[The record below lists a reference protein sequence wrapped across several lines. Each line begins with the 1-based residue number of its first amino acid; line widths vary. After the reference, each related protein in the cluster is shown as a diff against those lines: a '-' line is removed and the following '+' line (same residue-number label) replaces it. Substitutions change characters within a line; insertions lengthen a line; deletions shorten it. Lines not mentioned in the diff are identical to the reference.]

1 MKKRNYIYIF
11 IVFIIFAVVIGIS
24 AIKDEE
30 KNTSVEPISLTQEIY
45 YVEIESSTLK
55 TEQHVIGGKT
65 LLEMLNNAVK
75 ELRTK
80 PKSETLASA
89 IPQELQILNI
99 SLEDSVVTINV
110 SNNYRDMKTGQEM
123 FCRAALVWTF
133 TGFYFVDQ
141 VEILVEGVPLA
152 KTNGEPFGP
161 MGRDDLIVDAQIEAE
176 PTNSTRVL
184 TLYFANKDATALVA
198 EKRKVEVNPNQPV
211 EKYILEQLIIGPK
224 EDGHVATV
232 PPETKIRNIQTAD
245 GICYVDLSEEFVT
258 KHGGGS
264 TGETFTVYSI
274 VNSLAELKEIEKV
287 QFLIEGEK
295 QDEFKGHLEFGKPFE
310 PFTFSE
316 EKQ

>member
-1 MKKRNYIYIF
+1 MKKRNFMYMI
-11 IVFIIFAVVIGIS
+11 IVIIVLAAIFAIS
-24 AIKDEE
+24 SLKNEE
-30 KNTSVEPISLTQEIY
+30 ENTSTEPINLTQEIY
-45 YVEIESSTLK
+45 YVEVKSSTLK
-55 TEQHVIGGKT
+55 AEQHAIGGKT
-65 LLEMLNNAVK
+65 LLEMLTNAAV
-75 ELRTK
+75 ELKTA
-80 PKSETLASA
+80 PKSETLVPA
-89 IPQELQILNI
+89 IPQNVQILDI
-99 SLEDSVVTINV
+99 SLNDNVVKVNV
-110 SNNYRDMKTGQEM
+110 SKNYGEMKTGEEM

-133 TGFYFVDQ
+133 TGFDSVDE

-152 KTNGEPFGP
+152 KTNGTPFGP

-184 TLYFANKDATALVA
+184 KLYFANEDATALVA
-198 EKRKVEVNPNQPV
+198 EERRVEVNPNQPV

-232 PPETKIRNIQTAD
+232 PPETKIRNIKTAD
-245 GICYVDLSEEFVT
+245 GICYVDLSEDFVT
-258 KHGGGS
+258 EHGGGS

-274 VNSLAELKEIEKV
+274 VNSLAELKDVEKV

-310 PFTFSE
+310 PYNFSE